1 MASNFNYKRTTQTTM
16 KVAGI
21 LDILRMT
28 IDVDGET
35 KSLATLLSPFQ
46 GTAIDLNVKVK
57 DEEELEDPTIHV
69 DEDIDDDEDV
79 DCDE

>member
-21 LDILRMT
+21 LDISRMT

-57 DEEELEDPTIHV
+57 DEEELEEPTIHV
-69 DEDIDDDEDV
+69 DIDDDEDA
-79 DCDE
+79 DYDE